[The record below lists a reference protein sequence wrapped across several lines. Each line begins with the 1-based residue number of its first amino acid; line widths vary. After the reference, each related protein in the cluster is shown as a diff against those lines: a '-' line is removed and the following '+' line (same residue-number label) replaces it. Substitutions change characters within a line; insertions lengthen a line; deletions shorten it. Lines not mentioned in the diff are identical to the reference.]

1 MSMQLT
7 HTEDHNTNNYSLKI
21 NWTEAFSEQKQR
33 LISDEVLWEI
43 LTHFYFIAIE
53 LSQAEVLASV
63 SI

>member
-7 HTEDHNTNNYSLKI
+7 HTEDHNTNNYS
-21 NWTEAFSEQKQR
+21 WTEDFSEQKQR

>member
-43 LTHFYFIAIE
+43 
-53 LSQAEVLASV
+53 
-63 SI
+63 